1 MSPSLSRG
9 TRFKLKIPLGKG
21 IFYFLLVSLLPLSYQ
36 CVKAPLEP
44 VAPTWTTQLTIPLF
58 DRSWTFADMIK
69 KDPKFDT
76 TSGIGVI
83 YRPSSVKNNPTG
95 IDIPPLSPAQGQVS
109 NKLGVVPLNIPA
121 LNGFQATFKD
131 MFGVDPPTING
142 NPVPYPGNDTT
153 VTPAPIDIGNPSATY
168 DWMIFENGTMTL
180 TITNTFQFGVSFPS
194 GIRIVNDSDNTVV
207 ATFNFAGVISP
218 NTSQSATSDLAGVR
232 MDAKMH
238 MSFTL
243 QTDQINGKTI
253 QSTDKIQADMSIT
266 NAGLSSAKV
275 QLTGDYPLINVQ
287 DSVQKLD
294 DSTGVFRAEFSGGSF
309 DIRIVNDIATSIVV
323 SFALDEFINKAT
335 GEHFKLNDQEGLGT
349 PSDSVII
356 GPKTTYDMPVLMKDY
371 ILQSQ
376 HIDTLGAEIDTLS
389 TKVIHFSLSIRTLV
403 RTNDRRVISKDD
415 SVVAAI
421 IPNQADNGGKYT
433 LSYVRGKVK
442 PTPEKIHFDVPVTI
456 GDIGN
461 KFTSDSITFD
471 SVTITINILST
482 GLFPTDVNMTIYALD
497 NNGDVGDSLVVPP
510 SPGRDVFRILPG
522 DSAHIV
528 FTKGTGVSRFL
539 GSFFGRTG
547 RLPDKLRVEGNALI
561 DPVDV
566 YLDSLSTGTVQDGDS
581 IYTSVDFS
589 FPAQLGIVNGVL
601 RDTIALGK
609 QNIDKN
615 TYSKVQNGNIYFKIE
630 NGFPFR
636 LNVNADM
643 FKALAADS
651 SQIDTNSLLITL
663 PRGAD
668 SATGRLADP
677 PIIVD
682 SSTYFS
688 GGGQAISYT
697 YINLVPADVE
707 KITSADF
714 MTVLIRMKT
723 SGNNGEPVAFQTG
736 DLLHMKIFANVSY
749 NVDFSNKK

>member
-1 MSPSLSRG
+1 MSLSLSRG
-9 TRFKLKIPLGKG
+9 ARFKKG
-21 IFYFLLVSLLPLSYQ
+21 IFYFFLASLLPLSYQ

-44 VAPTWTTQLTIPLF
+44 KMPTWTTQLTIPLF

-76 TSGIGVI
+76 TSGISVI
-83 YRPSSVKNNPTG
+83 YRPSSIKNNPTA
-95 IDIPPLSPAQGQVS
+95 IDIPALSPAQGQVT
-109 NKLGVVPLNIPA
+109 NKLGVVPLDIPA
-121 LNGFQATFKD
+121 LPGFTATFRD
-131 MFGVDPPTING
+131 MFGVDPPTFNG

-194 GIRIVNDSDNTVV
+194 GIRIVNDSDQTVV

-218 NTSQSATSDLAGVR
+218 NTFQSATSDLAGVR

-253 QSTDKIQADMSIT
+253 QSTDNISAVMAIT
-266 NAGLSSAKV
+266 NAGLSSAKL
-275 QLTGDYPLINVQ
+275 QLVGDYPLINVQ

-309 DIRIVNDIATSIVV
+309 DVKIINDIATSIVV
-323 SFALDEFINKAT
+323 SFTLDEFINKAT
-335 GEHFKLNDQEGLGT
+335 GKPFKLNDQNGLGT

-356 GPKTTYDMPVLMKDY
+356 GPKTTYDMPVSMKDY

-376 HIDTLGAEIDTLS
+376 HIDTLGIDTLS
-389 TKVIHFSLSIRTLV
+389 TKVIHFSLSIKTLV
-403 RTNDRRVISKDD
+403 RTNNKRVISKDD

-461 KFTSDSITFD
+461 KFTSDSVTFD
-471 SVTITINILST
+471 SVTITVNILST

-497 NNGDVGDSLVVPP
+497 KNGDVGDSLVVPP

-539 GSFFGRTG
+539 ASFFGRTG
-547 RLPDKLRVEGNALI
+547 RLPDKLLVEGNALI
-561 DPVDV
+561 DPMDV
-566 YLDSLSTGTVQDGDS
+566 YLDSLSTGTVQEGDS
-581 IYTSVDFS
+581 IYTSVDLS
-589 FPAQLGIVNGVL
+589 FPIRLGIVNGVL

-615 TYSKVQNGNIYFKIE
+615 TYSKVETGNIYFKIE

-636 LNVNADM
+636 LNVSADM
-643 FKALAADS
+643 FKALATDS
-651 SQIDTNSLLITL
+651 SQIDTNSLLISL

-668 SATGRLADP
+668 STTGRLADP
-677 PIIVD
+677 PIVVD

-697 YINLVPADVE
+697 YISLIPADVE
-707 KITSADF
+707 KITSADI
-714 MTVLIRMKT
+714 MAVRIKLKT
-723 SGNNGEPVAFQTG
+723 SGNSGETVIFQTS
-736 DLLHMKIFANVSY
+736 DLLHLKIFANVSY
-749 NVDFSNKK
+749 NVDFSNNK